1 MRQELGL
8 AQALIGNPSVL
19 ILDEPATGLDPQGI
33 AWIRSFL
40 RNFADRGGTVLLSS
54 HLLAEVQATADHLIV
69 IRAGKIVAA
78 GAMADLL
85 AASGL
90 IVRAADQAALIRLL
104 TADSIPF
111 TPGPAGA
118 LRAGAGASPDRI
130 AELAMAA
137 GLPLTELR
145 AVGDTGLEELFL
157 SLTGPGAGAPN
168 PKEAR

>member
-1 MRQELGL
+1 MRVVLGEDL
-8 AQALIGNPSVL
+8 TL
-19 ILDEPATGLDPQGI
+19 
-33 AWIRSFL
+33 L
-40 RNFADRGGTVLLSS
+40 RDG
-54 HLLAEVQATADHLIV
+54 
-69 IRAGKIVAA
+69 
-78 GAMADLL
+78 
-85 AASGL
+85 
-90 IVRAADQAALIRLL
+90 LIRLL